1 MWPHKRFDLVFD
13 DFTLDR
19 RKIYTVQWFNIY
31 PVGEKRKKKREWEK
45 ENKRKRKSERVA
57 RCFVN
62 KTLGTRRVCCAI
74 RARINGTKLSG
85 RKKSSEIRELSY
97 ANYGRIVA
105 RLTPFREGTR
115 FALSVSPLVEARRRP
130 RRRSRVTHK
139 RFLVFR
145 PRRGHLVELT
155 GPPPSGR
162 GIDVP
167 RWSTF
172 DNSNTL
178 TKPGKAILSIEL
190 DTYSS
195 LPPPSLSLILRFILL
210 HFPSLSLLFFPR
222 VSSRSREDS
231 PKGIYRRLA
240 GKTR

>member
-1 MWPHKRFDLVFD
+1 MRGSLVVLLIKR
-13 DFTLDR
+13 
-19 RKIYTVQWFNIY
+19 WG
-31 PVGEKRKKKREWEK
+31 PG
-45 ENKRKRKSERVA
+45 
-57 RCFVN
+57 
-62 KTLGTRRVCCAI
+62 VCCAI

-195 LPPPSLSLILRFILL
+195 LPPLSFSALFYFTSLLSLSCFSRG
-210 HFPSLSLLFFPR
+210 FPA
-222 VSSRSREDS
+222 VRE
-231 PKGIYRRLA
+231 
-240 GKTR
+240 KTRRREYIVD